1 MKYMKQFAII
11 LAVSCIGEL
20 LNHFLPLP
28 FPASIYGL
36 VIMLILLMTHIV
48 KLPDV
53 DETAT
58 FLVDVMP
65 MMFIPA
71 GVGLI
76 TAWPDLQPIIIPILV
91 ITIVSTFLVMGVTG
105 KVTDALV
112 KGTETGEEKEL
123 ADEISEDLGR
133 IESLQEDVTRKEAAR
148 VLVEE
153 EESEKPSRLGEELSR
168 RASKDQFEKKHKTE
182 NR

>member
-1 MKYMKQFAII
+1 
-11 LAVSCIGEL
+11 
-20 LNHFLPLP
+20 
-28 FPASIYGL
+28 
-36 VIMLILLMTHIV
+36 
-48 KLPDV
+48 
-53 DETAT
+53 
-58 FLVDVMP
+58 
-65 MMFIPA
+65 
-71 GVGLI
+71 
-76 TAWPDLQPIIIPILV
+76 
-91 ITIVSTFLVMGVTG
+91 MGVTG

-153 EESEKPSRLGEELSR
+153 EASETPSRLGEELSR
-168 RASKDQFEKKHKTE
+168 RASKDPFEKKNKTG